1 MLAIELRLGKMIKRL
16 KKRLLLIYIVSIAFI
31 LGISLGILYINTKD
45 HTLDEVNRR
54 LDYEI
59 KTSTGEIIKA
69 PRTKGDES
77 FKEQTPTDI
86 PKFND
91 ELIINN
97 DDKSLKT
104 IVLENFGSEYTIN
117 MSDHTITDGTNYYAF
132 NKLEK
137 QTKFLEI
144 TKDVNF
150 IREFRFTLIKA
161 YILIMIF
168 ICIFGYI
175 FIKIVTKPVV
185 ETYNRQKEFV
195 ADASHELKTP
205 LAVLKSCL
213 KLIANN
219 DEESDELIKYSQM
232 EVDRLVKL
240 TGNLLRLSEE
250 DEPSNEVL
258 DISYQTTLV
267 LSGIEVQLFEK
278 GIQFTSEIEDEIKVN
293 ISSEEYAQIVHI
305 LLDNATKYNDHRKKI
320 KLSLKKNKNYAE
332 LQVVNT
338 ADYIKQED
346 LSKLFDRFYREDK
359 SRNEKTKGFGLGL
372 SIADHI
378 VNKYRGNI
386 NVAYENGEFR
396 IKVKLNLK

>member
-144 TKDVNF
+144 TKDANF

>member
-1 MLAIELRLGKMIKRL
+1 MIKRL

-31 LGISLGILYINTKD
+31 LGLSLGVLYINTKD

-59 KTSTGEIIKA
+59 KTNSGEVIKA
-69 PRTKGDES
+69 PRNMGDET

-97 DDKSLKT
+97 DDKSLKV
-104 IVLENFGSEYTIN
+104 IVLENFGSDYTIDTN
-117 MSDHTITDGTNYYAF
+117 NHTITDGTNYYAY

-150 IREFRFTLIKA
+150 ISEFRLTLIKA
-161 YILIMIF
+161 YIVIMIF

-213 KLIANN
+213 KLIANK
-219 DEESDELIKYSQM
+219 DEESEELIAYSQM

-250 DEPSNEVL
+250 DEPSKEIL
-258 DISYQTTLV
+258 DISYQTALI

-278 GIQFTSEIEDEIKVN
+278 NIKFTSEIEDDIKVN

-305 LLDNATKYNDHRKKI
+305 LVDNAAKYNDHRKKI
-320 KLSLKKNKNYAE
+320 KLSLKKYKNNAE

-338 ADYIKQED
+338 ANYIKQED
-346 LSKLFDRFYREDK
+346 LSKLFERFYREDK

-386 NVAYENGEFR
+386 NVAYEKGEFI
-396 IKVKLNLK
+396 IKVKFNLK